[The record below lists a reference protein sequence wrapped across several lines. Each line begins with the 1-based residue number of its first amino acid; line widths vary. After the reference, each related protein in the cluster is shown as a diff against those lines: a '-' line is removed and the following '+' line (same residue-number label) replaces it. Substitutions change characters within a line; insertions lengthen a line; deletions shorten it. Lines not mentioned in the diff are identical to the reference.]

1 MWMTRGAISQKYPVL
16 LMPITARSAYAIHNT
31 NIHFDNTV
39 GEVMKQEI
47 VNKAIKL
54 AVLAQHDFEAFKQE
68 VSSLNMP
75 KEDFQEL
82 REWFNRALQ
91 LMVDVG
97 AIK

>member
-1 MWMTRGAISQKYPVL
+1 MWMTGGKTFQKYRVYL
-16 LMPITARSAYAIHNT
+16 LRTMAGFAYAIRNM
-31 NIHFDNTV
+31 NIRFNSTV

-54 AVLAQHDFEAFKQE
+54 AVLAQHDFDAFKQE

>member
-1 MWMTRGAISQKYPVL
+1 MTRGTIFQKYPVFFG
-16 LMPITARSAYAIHNT
+16 PITARFAYAIHNM
-31 NIHFDNTV
+31 NIYFDHKV
-39 GEVMKQEI
+39 GEVMKQEV

-54 AVLAQHDFEAFKQE
+54 AVLAQHDFEAFRQE

-75 KEDFQEL
+75 SEDFQEL
-82 REWFNRALQ
+82 RNWFNRALK

>member
-1 MWMTRGAISQKYPVL
+1 
-16 LMPITARSAYAIHNT
+16 
-31 NIHFDNTV
+31 
-39 GEVMKQEI
+39 MKQEI

-82 REWFNRALQ
+82 REWFNRAL
-91 LMVDVG
+91 
-97 AIK
+97 